1 MWCMQFYASSTSALA
16 SEDST
21 AMFGVF
27 LREAYLSHTKSM
39 TDTWATSCS
48 FNSTADLKELQ

>member
-1 MWCMQFYASSTSALA
+1 MWCMQFYASSSSALA
-16 SEDST
+16 SEDT

-27 LREAYLSHTKSM
+27 LREAYLNHTKSM

>member
-1 MWCMQFYASSTSALA
+1 MWCMQFYASSSSALA

-27 LREAYLSHTKSM
+27 LREAYLSHIIWFVGIEVRDWHMDHK
-39 TDTWATSCS
+39 
-48 FNSTADLKELQ
+48 LQL

>member
-1 MWCMQFYASSTSALA
+1 MQFYASSSSALA

-27 LREAYLSHTKSM
+27 LREAYLSRTKSM

-48 FNSTADLKELQ
+48 FNSTADLKELQYL